1 MMFNF
6 FGRIAI
12 RRLPAKSQ
20 QRFEAQA
27 FLELTDT
34 TVPRESSNPPA
45 HFFPDEIDVQVPST
59 LNFGDPTSELKIIT
73 FEASDLP
80 PGDEA
85 PHEHLDFLR
94 ENFGH
99 SQFRDNQWRVISSII
114 YKRTD
119 QLVIMATGHGKSLCF
134 QYPTLWMNAHVICV
148 SPLISLMQD
157 QVDQLNAKGIPACF
171 LGSAQNQ
178 KRIVL
183 ANIYNRKYKAI
194 YVCPEWIEKNI
205 LQLRRIMSKIPV
217 ALIAIDEA
225 HCVSEWGHDFRKAY
239 MGLSS
244 LKQLS
249 PNTPVV
255 ALTGTATVNMRDEII
270 KCLDLS
276 NAQTTVGS
284 FDRPNIFIK
293 VKKKTTMFDD
303 LINSDAILPYKSIII
318 YCRTKQLSEDV
329 ATKLAELKNETKS
342 TFYHAGLST
351 DDRESIQNEF
361 LRGQTK
367 VIVATI
373 AFGMGIDKADVRRVI
388 HYGIPSSLEAY
399 YQEIG
404 RAGRDGKSSDCIVFF
419 NEQDKFIAE
428 HFIKKTS
435 NPKRKEQLI
444 KGFQDVMNLFSTT
457 TCRRE
462 FILDYFGEKIDRS
475 RTDFHVCCDIC
486 HRLQDDESKAEIFLH
501 CLVELGDRQGVGKI
515 IKMIRGSN
523 DNTMSN
529 RAKISRYHGKGK
541 HKKPDFWKGIS
552 AGLEKECFTA
562 RISIPTKMVG
572 TVQYKYQAIG
582 ISQAGLGLNYM
593 NSSE

>member
-1 MMFNF
+1 M
-6 FGRIAI
+6 
-12 RRLPAKSQ
+12 
-20 QRFEAQA
+20 
-27 FLELTDT
+27 
-34 TVPRESSNPPA
+34 
-45 HFFPDEIDVQVPST
+45 
-59 LNFGDPTSELKIIT
+59 
-73 FEASDLP
+73 SD
-80 PGDEA
+80 
-85 PHEHLDFLR
+85 
-94 ENFGH
+94 
-99 SQFRDNQWRVISSII
+99 
-114 YKRTD
+114 
-119 QLVIMATGHGKSLCF
+119 
-134 QYPTLWMNAHVICV
+134 
-148 SPLISLMQD
+148 
-157 QVDQLNAKGIPACF
+157 
-171 LGSAQNQ
+171 
-178 KRIVL
+178 
-183 ANIYNRKYKAI
+183 
-194 YVCPEWIEKNI
+194 
-205 LQLRRIMSKIPV
+205 
-217 ALIAIDEA
+217 
-225 HCVSEWGHDFRKAY
+225 
-239 MGLSS
+239 
-244 LKQLS
+244 
-249 PNTPVV
+249 
-255 ALTGTATVNMRDEII
+255 
-270 KCLDLS
+270 
-276 NAQTTVGS
+276 
-284 FDRPNIFIK
+284 
-293 VKKKTTMFDD
+293 
-303 LINSDAILPYKSIII
+303 
-318 YCRTKQLSEDV
+318 
-329 ATKLAELKNETKS
+329 
-342 TFYHAGLST
+342 GLST
-351 DDRESIQNEF
+351 MAFHLLWKLI
-361 LRGQTK
+361 TK
-367 VIVATI
+367 VDQQYLSRLII
-373 AFGMGIDKADVRRVI
+373 
-388 HYGIPSSLEAY
+388 

-486 HRLQDDESKAEIFLH
+486 HRLQDDESSGVSSSSLSTLALKEIQYCNFTAEAEIFLH